1 MRPMKSSCWNRIRTR
16 AETTT
21 IRRAAAAGMPHV
33 DKESKLSANR
43 MHMKTGNQAH
53 NVPAFQCQV

>member
-21 IRRAAAAGMPHV
+21 IRRAAAVGMLHV
-33 DKESKLSANR
+33 DKESKVSANR
-43 MHMKTGNQAH
+43 TCMKNNHQPP
-53 NVPAFQCQV
+53 NVPALRCQL